1 VSEEVL
7 VFPVHLN
14 RGVAEASA
22 KSGEI
27 PALSR
32 NGGSEQGNLIQTS
45 PVA

>member
-1 VSEEVL
+1 MLLSS
-7 VFPVHLN
+7 VHLN

>member
-1 VSEEVL
+1 VL
-7 VFPVHLN
+7 LSSLHPN